1 MFVGLWEPRRKH
13 LGFTLFAHTR
23 RIAPFAAPRALLTM
37 PRHHV
42 LSCTPSGGNSSG
54 SQTICVQASPN
65 PEYASQPGNYAHWL
79 LAHLFPLLS
88 GALNISNRTFVGE
101 QWHIMHGGNTVLPV
115 WAPRYAEL
123 FGVTCV
129 RSTDDSSGGQ
139 LLGYGCDLRL
149 NVSVAAFAFCR
160 RAFWASDALRQVSAY
175 LRSRLRLPALSEASM
190 TGTAFSKTS
199 RIVILE
205 RRGTDGRRGFV
216 GLERACEPGFDKS
229 AIERGVLTQGMAVEC
244 TSFNM
249 STPLAA
255 MAQAVGSPDV
265 RALISGHGAGL
276 ANVIYMQA
284 GAAMAEFDAIK
295 NMGKARNFYQYLAE
309 GLGVRS
315 IKVWLNAS
323 GARFCPPRVNAC
335 GSGNLNMYRASIKIS
350 ATVLD
355 DVLTEVAAI
364 GPLRDCGVA
373 RDEEG
378 AKMYRAKPRQPGWG
392 ALEMLPWTKDP
403 LPWNRSYLLPPV
415 F

>member
-1 MFVGLWEPRRKH
+1 
-13 LGFTLFAHTR
+13 
-23 RIAPFAAPRALLTM
+23 M

-403 LPWNRSYLLPPV
+403 SPWNRSYLLPPV
-415 F
+415 FL